1 MCRYVCWGYCYLAAS
16 IGDLFFRR
24 ATIFERKFLRVTD
37 EGNEEKLCFHYSGS
51 AMKELFVWGGGE
63 GGWGHLCDTR
73 CRESREKGLQKYHS
87 TQGGG
92 SRYPFHVAEEGW
104 IRLPKKKQVPE
115 SRTRFSLFE
124 IVVLLNSCNT
134 NRVPNTIS
142 RIITCNVKIVFVNF
156 SLELSAKRKWYEGNL
171 RKSYFFCLLAY

>member
-1 MCRYVCWGYCYLAAS
+1 M
-16 IGDLFFRR
+16 
-24 ATIFERKFLRVTD
+24 LRVLLSGCEYRWFIFSSGNNFWKEIFKGNWWGKRRKIMLSLFGVSD
-37 EGNEEKLCFHYSGS
+37 EGTVR
-51 AMKELFVWGGGE
+51 MGGGE